1 MPPAPPVT
9 TTTWPAAFIERLS
22 WGRLSGLGP
31 AFREGERAGAEG
43 PAFALPRPGP
53 AGGLDAVARK
63 PRAERRYQNRA
74 HAVGPVRCRIRLS
87 VDHQGLADPIPGEA
101 GLVVPRCHALGPE
114 SPD

>member
-31 AFREGERAGAEG
+31 AFREGERAGAER

-63 PRAERRYQNRA
+63 PRAERRDQNRA

-87 VDHQGLADPIPGEA
+87 EYQHGLADPIPGQA
-101 GLVVPRCHALGPE
+101 DLRGTGVHSLRTAR
-114 SPD
+114 